1 MLSDTMSHPIAHLAL
16 PLYEHRLAIAT
27 VIDGHV
33 RCVPRNRIHIRAD
46 DDDDDGGGDGD
57 DLWKGVVLGNSFGH
71 DAHGWKLPEN
81 EDGEKKDAL

>member
-16 PLYEHRLAIAT
+16 PLYEHRLAIVT

-33 RCVPRNRIHIRAD
+33 RFIPRNRIYIRA

-71 DAHGWKLPEN
+71 DAHGWKLPERRR
-81 EDGEKKDAL
+81 GKKDAL